1 MVDKELRRFQ
11 SVAAGGFPDS
21 WALLEPAE
29 LLLTHRQ
36 TSFNVAQLHTGNI
49 KITIYNSHRH
59 TDSTD
64 TDAQLELWEIWLT
77 DTSKVHILHSCLE
90 K

>member
-1 MVDKELRRFQ
+1 MDKELRRFQ

-29 LLLTHRQ
+29 LFLTHRQ

-49 KITIYNSHRH
+49 KTTNLTHKQYITFIY
-59 TDSTD
+59 TQT
-64 TDAQLELWEIWLT
+64 ALT
-77 DTSKVHILHSCLE
+77 QTHDLSSGRYC
-90 K
+90 